1 MRTYKRKTTRCS
13 YTTEDLSN
21 AAKAV
26 NDEGKSVNAA
36 AKEFGIKRMTLTRF
50 SKILNEGGDSSMG
63 YATPR
68 RVFSP
73 TQEESLKNY
82 LLQMASIFYGYSPK
96 DVRRLAYECSAKF
109 SIEIPPS
116 WTANKMAGKEWL
128 TMFLKR
134 NPELSIRKP
143 EPTSLAEVMDRY
155 GFTAA
160 DIWNVDETGVSTVL
174 KPNKI
179 VAVKGK
185 RNVGA
190 MTSGER
196 GTNITVVTAV
206 SALGNAVPPM
216 FVFPRKQFK
225 THFLNGGPPE
235 CIGAGN
241 ASGWVTDEEF
251 YQFMQHFIKHVKPSM
266 ERPVLLVLDNHSSHL
281 NVETLNLAKEN
292 GVVMLSF
299 PPHCSHKLQPLDV
312 SVFGPFKKYCAA
324 AQDAW
329 LRNNPGKTLTIY
341 DIPKI
346 VADSLPVA
354 QTSINIVNGFRKTG
368 IFPYNANIFGEDEF
382 SPSFVTDRP
391 EQETIEPEKDH
402 PEQAV
407 MSSTELNPTP
417 SASTSQ
423 AEPKPSPSKK
433 ENETIDLKQ
442 VFSPEIVRPYPKAGP
457 RKAAKTNRRKRK
469 TAILTDT
476 PEKNALEEQQNKTT
490 KKVKKPKK
498 NMDKKRKKS
507 VCKKIL
513 QSSDESGDDDYSCLI
528 CCEGYSESLPG
539 ESWIQCQACREWAHK
554 KCVPGA
560 GVTFVCVNCNSD
572 NDD

>member
-13 YTTEDLSN
+13 YTTEDLKN
-21 AAKAV
+21 AVKAV

-36 AKEFGIKRMTLTRF
+36 AKKFGIKRMTLTRF
-50 SKILNEGGDSSMG
+50 LKKLNEGGDSSMG
-63 YATPR
+63 YTTPR
-68 RVFSP
+68 QIFSP
-73 TQEESLKNY
+73 TQEDSLKKY

-96 DVRRLAYECSAKF
+96 DVRRLAYECAAKF
-109 SIEIPPS
+109 DIKIPPS

-128 TMFLKR
+128 SMFLKR

-143 EPTSLAEVMDRY
+143 KPTSHASHPKSLNAQNVKVFFEKLAEAMDRY

-160 DIWNVDETGVSTVL
+160 DIWNIDETGVSTVM

-179 VAVKGK
+179 VAAKGK

-196 GTNITVVTAV
+196 GTNVTVVTAV
-206 SALGNAVPPM
+206 SALGNNVPPM

-241 ASGWVTDEEF
+241 ASGCVTDEEF
-251 YQFMQHFIKHVKPSM
+251 YHFMQHFIKHVKPSI

-281 NVETLNLAKEN
+281 NVKTLSLAKEK

-324 AQDAW
+324 AKDAW

-346 VADSLPVA
+346 VADSLPFA
-354 QTSINIVNGFRKTG
+354 LTKINIVYGFQKTG
-368 IFPYNANIFGEDEF
+368 IFPYNAHIFGEEEY
-382 SPSFVTDRP
+382 SPSFVTDRSEP
-391 EQETIEPEKDH
+391 ETIESEKD
-402 PEQAV
+402 PV
-407 MSSTELNPTP
+407 SSTEPYPTLCV
-417 SASTSQ
+417 STSQ
-423 AEPKPSPSKK
+423 VEPEAGPSIKK
-433 ENETIDLKQ
+433 NETIDLR

-457 RKAAKTNRRKRK
+457 REATKTNRRKRK
-469 TAILTDT
+469 AAILIDS
-476 PEKNALEEQQNKTT
+476 PEKNALEE
-490 KKVKKPKK
+490 
-498 NMDKKRKKS
+498 
-507 VCKKIL
+507 
-513 QSSDESGDDDYSCLI
+513 
-528 CCEGYSESLPG
+528 
-539 ESWIQCQACREWAHK
+539 
-554 KCVPGA
+554 
-560 GVTFVCVNCNSD
+560 
-572 NDD
+572 